1 MLLWGLAF
9 VATRLG
15 LDGFSPPQLTVL
27 RFVVAGLPAV
37 WLLPPP
43 LPWTALIPTGLTLF
57 AGQFLFQFF
66 GIAHGMPPGLAA
78 VIVQSQALFTIVF
91 AALALGERPTPRQW
105 LGIAVALAGL
115 AAIATTVGSNLTL
128 AGLLLTLVS
137 PVSFG
142 IGNVLLKR
150 LPPVDMLRLT
160 VWLSLVPPL
169 PALALS
175 IVLDGPTGF
184 ITALAHASWVALL
197 AALYLGVVATTL
209 GYALWGRLLRRYS
222 AALVTPFALL
232 VPFVAAWSSSVVFGE
247 RFGQTRLLG
256 MALVLLGLA
265 VIVLPLDRLVRR
277 GAAAEAALPPR

>member
-1 MLLWGLAF
+1 
-9 VATRLG
+9 V
-15 LDGFSPPQLTVL
+15 
-27 RFVVAGLPAV
+27 
-37 WLLPPP
+37 
-43 LPWTALIPTGLTLF
+43 PWTALVPTGLTLF
-57 AGQFLFQFF
+57 AGQFLFQFL
-66 GIAHGMPPGLAA
+66 GIAHGMPPGLAS

-91 AALALGERPTPRQW
+91 AALALGERPTRRQW
-105 LGIAVALAGL
+105 IGVGVALAGL
-115 AAIATTVGSNLTL
+115 VAIATTVGTNLTR

-137 PVSFG
+137 PISFG

-175 IVLDGPTGF
+175 IVMDGPTGF
-184 ITALAHASWVALL
+184 LTALTHASWAALL
-197 AALYLGVVATTL
+197 AAVYLGLVATTL

-232 VPFVAAWSSSVVFGE
+232 VPFVAAWSSSVAFGE
-247 RFGQTRLLG
+247 RFGPMRLLG

-277 GAAAEAALPPR
+277 VATAEALSSR

>member
-1 MLLWGLAF
+1 M
-9 VATRLG
+9 
-15 LDGFSPPQLTVL
+15 
-27 RFVVAGLPAV
+27 

-43 LPWTALIPTGLTLF
+43 VPWTALIPTGLTLF

-66 GIAHGMPPGLAA
+66 GIAQGMPPGLAS

-91 AALALGERPTPRQW
+91 AALTLGERPTRRQW
-105 LGIAVALAGL
+105 VGIAVALAGL
-115 AAIATTVGSNLTL
+115 AAIATTVGANLTL

-137 PVSFG
+137 PISFG

-150 LPPVDMLRLT
+150 LAPVDMLRLT

-175 IVLDGPTGF
+175 IALDGPTGF

-197 AALYLGVVATTL
+197 SAVYLGVVATTL
-209 GYALWGRLLRRYS
+209 GYALWGQLLRRYS

-232 VPFVAAWSSSVVFGE
+232 VPFVAAWSSSLVFGE
-247 RFGQTRLLG
+247 RFGPMRLLG

-277 GAAAEAALPPR
+277 APAAEALQPR

>member
-1 MLLWGLAF
+1 
-9 VATRLG
+9 
-15 LDGFSPPQLTVL
+15 
-27 RFVVAGLPAV
+27 V

-43 LPWTALIPTGLTLF
+43 VPWTTLIPTGLTLF

-66 GIAHGMPPGLAA
+66 GIRHGMPPGLAS

-105 LGIAVALAGL
+105 IGVGVALAGL
-115 AAIATTVGSNLTL
+115 GAIATTVGANLTL

-137 PVSFG
+137 PISFG

-150 LPPVDMLRLT
+150 LGPADMLRLT

-175 IVLDGPTGF
+175 IALDGPTGF
-184 ITALAHASWVALL
+184 VTALQHASWVALL
-197 AALYLGVVATTL
+197 SAIYLGVVATTL
-209 GYALWGRLLRRYS
+209 GYALWGQLLRRYS

-247 RFGQTRLLG
+247 SFGPMRLLG

-265 VIVLPLDRLVRR
+265 VIVAPLDRLVRR
-277 GAAAEAALPPR
+277 GPAAAALQPR

>member
-1 MLLWGLAF
+1 
-9 VATRLG
+9 
-15 LDGFSPPQLTVL
+15 
-27 RFVVAGLPAV
+27 V

-43 LPWTALIPTGLTLF
+43 VPWTALIPTGLTLF

-66 GIAHGMPPGLAA
+66 GIAHGMPPGLAS

-91 AALALGERPTPRQW
+91 AALALGERPTRRQW
-105 LGIAVALAGL
+105 IGVAVALAGL
-115 AAIATTVGSNLTL
+115 AAIATTVGANLTL

-137 PVSFG
+137 PISFG

-150 LPPVDMLRLT
+150 LAPVDMLRLT

-175 IVLDGPTGF
+175 IALDGPSGF
-184 ITALAHASWVALL
+184 ITALRRASWVALL
-197 AALYLGVVATTL
+197 SAIYLGVVATTL

-222 AALVTPFALL
+222 AAVVTPFALL
-232 VPFVAAWSSSVVFGE
+232 VPFVAAWSSSVAFGE
-247 RFGQTRLLG
+247 RFGPVRLSG

-265 VIVLPLDRLVRR
+265 VIVLPLDRLARR
-277 GAAAEAALPPR
+277 GAAAEALRAR